1 MIYLDKL
8 YALREKIPQSL
19 RKILPKLIRRKI
31 NQKFFCYYFLP
42 TKLKS
47 LPILNYPDKE
57 SYEYQK
63 NLIHKFDLEKKQT
76 SFMTYPNLID
86 LLKKNFDINYDIK
99 FLDIGGERIDFYL
112 DLNKNFKNIEY
123 YIFNIKSMIEPF
135 REIKSKFNYK
145 NFHIIEKVEDIFKL
159 NFNFINFGSCIQ
171 YFDKYEKLLN
181 EITDNSDYIFFS
193 GTHLY
198 DTMEKKF
205 EKHIIVKQV
214 NLLPNE
220 NFLYLFNRKN
230 FFQLFYKKN
239 FKLVFEEENLTDK
252 INYDNFKKDLINIT
266 YSDFLFK
273 KK

>member
-8 YALREKIPQSL
+8 YALREKIPQIL

-31 NQKFFCYYFLP
+31 NQKFFRYYFLP
-42 TKLKS
+42 TELKS
-47 LPILNYPDKE
+47 LPKSNYPDKE
-57 SYEYQK
+57 SYEYQE
-63 NLIHKFDLEKKQT
+63 NLIYKFNLEKKQT
-76 SFMTYPNLID
+76 SFMTYPNLIE
-86 LLKKNFDINYDIK
+86 LLKKNFDLKNDMK

-112 DLNKNFKNIEY
+112 DLNKNFKNMEY

-135 REIKSKFNYK
+135 RKIKLKFDYK
-145 NFHIIEKVEDIFKL
+145 NFHIIDKEEDIFKI
-159 NFNFINFGSCIQ
+159 NFNFINFGSCVQ

-181 EITDNSDYIFFS
+181 EITNNSNYIFFS

-198 DTMEKKF
+198 DTLEKKF
-205 EKHIIVKQV
+205 DKHIIVKQV

-220 NFLYLFNRKN
+220 NFLYLFNRRN
-230 FFQLFYKKN
+230 FFQFFYKKN
-239 FKLVFEEENLTDK
+239 FELIFEEENLTDK
-252 INYDNFKKDLINIT
+252 VNYDNFKDNFINIK